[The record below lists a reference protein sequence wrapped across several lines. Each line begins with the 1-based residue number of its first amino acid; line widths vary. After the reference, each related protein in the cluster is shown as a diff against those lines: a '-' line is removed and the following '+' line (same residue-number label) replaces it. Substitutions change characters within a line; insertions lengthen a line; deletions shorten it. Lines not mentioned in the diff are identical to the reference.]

1 MSNTELKIVVD
12 VSKPLKEVGAVS
24 ALLAVYNAAWD
35 VVRDLV
41 MQPLTGDD
49 TSGRMFTLSTDLH
62 DKLRQAFMDAGEFGA
77 IDQILNRQ
85 PAIVGAET
93 QVGQFVTAS
102 PAYGVYEGQKHISCD
117 ACGDTGKVTDT
128 EGNVWPCYRQHAQ
141 EDFQPESVAAA
152 HPQGFK
158 ATEGEQI
165 AMLKELGVGVP
176 EKIDV
181 ERSFFRQII
190 GNYIAVNQPL
200 DENITVNDMVAHI
213 IEIVTKRLS
222 KPARVTETGQS
233 ALEGIMSAMDNAN
246 ADDMRDAARYRT
258 LLRCL
263 EIDSDMSE
271 KGYKP
276 SDGEVEAMRR
286 LFADKFTTKETAN
299 AAIDGI
305 IADKLLGEH
314 Q

>member
-41 MQPLTGDD
+41 MQPLTCDD
-49 TSGRMFTLSTDLH
+49 PIGGRMFTLSTDLH
-62 DKLRQAFMDAGEFGA
+62 DKLRQAFIDAGEFGA
-77 IDQILNRQ
+77 IDQIFNRQ

-102 PAYGVYEGQKHISCD
+102 PAYGVYEGQKHF
-117 ACGDTGKVTDT
+117 
-128 EGNVWPCYRQHAQ
+128 H
-141 EDFQPESVAAA
+141 PESVAAA

-158 ATEGEQI
+158 AMESD
-165 AMLKELGVGVP
+165 A
-176 EKIDV
+176 
-181 ERSFFRQII
+181 
-190 GNYIAVNQPL
+190 
-200 DENITVNDMVAHI
+200 
-213 IEIVTKRLS
+213 
-222 KPARVTETGQS
+222 S
-233 ALEGIMSAMDNAN
+233 ALNHQTELAKDGQ
-246 ADDMRDAARYRT
+246 RYRT

-305 IADKLLGEH
+305 ISEKLLGEH